1 MVTKSVVTKSVFR
14 SQNGQKC
21 VGGRG
26 AAAWTSL
33 GEYTTLPELLSEL
46 MGRGGKE

>member
-1 MVTKSVVTKSVFR
+1 MSQNKF

-26 AAAWTSL
+26 AEGAYSVGSRDL
-33 GEYTTLPELLSEL
+33 RSFEIRIRI
-46 MGRGGKE
+46 GRTDSNSIR